1 MGLLS
6 KFENKMEDGIEGAAG
21 AIGRSSLSPVQITKK
36 AEKQMRREKIV
47 GAGKQYAPTL
57 YTVLVS
63 PEDDSKLFK
72 YYPTLAGETETY
84 LLAKAR
90 EMGYVMDGQPLVRFL
105 SDPQLK
111 KGKFEVVAEMVAAS
125 IVDQLRDDEMRRYG
139 LPTNAGRR
147 RAAAPVQ
154 WERNLQPSMQ
164 PLPNL
169 AEEPDGYANGAEYAN
184 AGGANAGMGGVPGQA
199 YDGASGQPYEG
210 MQPGMDAY
218 AGAQAQQ
225 PIHRH
230 PMSAND
236 VGVPSVLG
244 SQVSEVPQDSQ
255 MPRGVSDDSAHP
267 RRARRGAVR
276 PEQLMN
282 DVQMAQQVG
291 ASVAADAALAA
302 DGQPGS
308 PVVVVPPLSTDL
320 PAGQGADAGRG
331 SGVDALFGDGGQADP
346 AAMGNRRAT
355 AQRVYL
361 YDEARDRAYALTG
374 DRQNIGRESAN
385 DIVVPDI
392 NISRVHA
399 EIHMQPN
406 GQWVISDLGST
417 NGLYVNGQKVQ
428 SAQLR
433 DADMI
438 TLGTSTLEFQLLG

>member
-105 SDPQLK
+105 SDPKLK
-111 KGKFEVVAEMVAAS
+111 RGKFEVVAEMVAAS
-125 IVDQLRDDEMRRYG
+125 IVDQLRDDEMQRYG
-139 LPTNAGRR
+139 LPTSGGRR
-147 RAAAPVQ
+147 RVSAVHR
-154 WERNLQPSMQ
+154 ERNLQPNMQ
-164 PLPNL
+164 PLPIREVDSDPN
-169 AEEPDGYANGAEYAN
+169 DY
-184 AGGANAGMGGVPGQA
+184 GQA
-199 YDGASGQPYEG
+199 HAVRGADPRLGAPFDDGAMSAP
-210 MQPGMDAY
+210 
-218 AGAQAQQ
+218 QAQSYVEPMQ
-225 PIHRH
+225 RQ
-230 PMSAND
+230 PMSASEMN
-236 VGVPSVLG
+236 VPSVLG
-244 SQVSEVPQDSQ
+244 SQISEVPQESR
-255 MPRGVSDDSAHP
+255 MPRGVQSRSDKP
-267 RRARRGAVR
+267 RPSVRRGKVS
-276 PEQLMN
+276 PDQIL
-282 DVQMAQQVG
+282 DDLKMAEQVG
-291 ASVAADAALAA
+291 ASVDVDAANGA
-302 DGQPGS
+302 PI
-308 PVVVVPPLSTDL
+308 VVMPALSEDI
-320 PAGQGADAGRG
+320 GESGAGRG
-331 SGVDALFGDGGQADP
+331 FGVDALFGDSESASAGDVQHRK
-346 AAMGNRRAT
+346 AARINN
-355 AQRVYL
+355 VFL
-361 YDEARDRAYALTG
+361 YDAARDRAYKLTG

-385 DIVVPDI
+385 EIVVPDI

-406 GQWVISDLGST
+406 GQWVITDLGST

-428 SAQLR
+428 SASLR

-438 TLGTSTLEFQLLG
+438 TIGTSTLEFQQLA